1 MKHGANFS
9 DQNKIRKLA
18 AEGLSATDIS
28 VKLQIEESCVKGF
41 MAGAKA
47 KRADPQP
54 AAPTFDFTEE
64 SLQAVAAESGMSG
77 LREIAEPH
85 GVKGSSKEKI
95 IEDLLKVKAKHESA
109 GE

>member
-41 MAGAKA
+41 MPKPAKA
-47 KRADPQP
+47 K
-54 AAPTFDFTEE
+54 
-64 SLQAVAAESGMSG
+64 G
-77 LREIAEPH
+77 
-85 GVKGSSKEKI
+85 
-95 IEDLLKVKAKHESA
+95 KAKADTEA
-109 GE
+109 DTGE